1 MSSST
6 SNLPI
11 VNIKT
16 LIPLELTDS
25 TYLVWKQVFLNVLE
39 SFDVT
44 KHVDGTSVVPSQTI
58 DTADKKEVINPE
70 YVSWKKNDT
79 TILSWINATLSLSIL
94 HMVVSSSP
102 KTAYD
107 AWRIIEAYFLD
118 KTAST
123 AFSLKSELRSIKKGS
138 MSMSDY
144 MQKIKTIGNALQAIG
159 EIESDHN
166 LVMTVLLGLP
176 EEYRGF
182 VSALNT
188 HRNKPTFEQ
197 LRPLLMQEETEVQ
210 RRTSVTTS
218 SAIPTI
224 DSEALYANR
233 GRGNRGGRGGRY
245 RGGRGQRGRHYSGRG
260 SPEIYPQSQ
269 PNYPQQSYTPNQQPY
284 IPKSGI
290 QCQICGKF
298 NHSALQCRQRFNH
311 SFAADEVPQT
321 FAAMNLH
328 EPGEEVWYPDTGAS
342 NHITANSGQGN
353 REGASSMS

>member
-1 MSSST
+1 
-6 SNLPI
+6 
-11 VNIKT
+11 
-16 LIPLELTDS
+16 
-25 TYLVWKQVFLNVLE
+25 
-39 SFDVT
+39 
-44 KHVDGTSVVPSQTI
+44 
-58 DTADKKEVINPE
+58 
-70 YVSWKKNDT
+70 
-79 TILSWINATLSLSIL
+79 
-94 HMVVSSSP
+94 MVVSSSP